1 MHILEVDRTLE
12 NHIEK
17 SMINSERVFILNYVG
32 GSKMKKVLVIV
43 IMMMLFSFG
52 TITFGGD
59 DKDTVKTNMLETGAT
74 MNIIEESW

>member
-1 MHILEVDRTLE
+1 MHILEVDKTLE
-12 NHIEK
+12 NHMEK
-17 SMINSERVFILNYVG
+17 SMISSERVFILNYVG

-59 DKDTVKTNMLETGAT
+59 DKDTVKTNMLETGAM